1 MNTKK
6 AVWVLNLTKKFGAFT
21 AVDNISFSVNKG
33 EIFGFLGANGAGKS
47 TTIRMLCG
55 ILVPTSGQGEVGC
68 FDIMK
73 ESELI
78 KQNIGYMSQKFSLY
92 NDLKVQENIN
102 FYMGIY
108 GVPKAMRAERKEW
121 VINMTGLREQ
131 QNLITGSLP
140 TGWKQKLALGCALIH
155 KPPIVFL
162 DEPTSGVDPI
172 SRRNFW
178 AFIDNLAKEGTT
190 FFVTTHYMEEAEYC
204 DNIALIFTGRIV
216 AKGNPQEL
224 KAQFA
229 SDMEKPTLDEVFIRV
244 MKMTEHKKYESG

>member
-1 MNTKK
+1 MGI
-6 AVWVLNLTKKFGAFT
+6 VWVSNLIKKFGNFT
-21 AVDNISFSVNKG
+21 AVDNITFSVNKG

-55 ILVPTSGQGEVGC
+55 IITPTSGEGQVGG

-73 ESELI
+73 ESESI
-78 KQNIGYMSQKFSLY
+78 KQHIGYMSQKFSLY
-92 NDLKVQENIN
+92 NDLKVEENIN

-108 GVPKAMRAERKEW
+108 GVPKELKHERKEW
-121 VINMTGLREQ
+121 VIAMTGLEEQ
-131 QNLITGSLP
+131 RNLITRSLP

-178 AFIDNLAKEGTT
+178 AFIKNLAKDGTT

-216 AKGNPQEL
+216 AQGNPEEL
-224 KAQFA
+224 KARFA
-229 SDMEKPTLDEVFIRV
+229 SDMENPSLDEVFIRV
-244 MKMTEHKKYESG
+244 MKMTGERAK